1 MDTPDVPAPTVK
13 GRKIHPRISK
23 ACQECRRRKV
33 KCDGA
38 SMCKNCEQISVACT
52 YRSTTRNRKS
62 AKRAA
67 IAQSHQ
73 QPLSFIEGRRNVID
87 PRTSLHH
94 QEELHLTEP
103 QTRSE
108 KIQTVEEDVSDLQS
122 NTSQTHGDKYSTAG
136 TNCSVSATHLTS
148 AHCMLQLYYG
158 ASSNFSFLQQIHHS
172 LSGPANPSRPR
183 DEVEEG
189 GAGLDFYGQRSLFFG
204 TSDASY
210 QLNGHAGI
218 SPLTLLSDQ
227 LAESF
232 LEDYLNTIYHL
243 HPFQSLSELRRL
255 VKLLYENPQMRNL
268 GTDETAILMAVLA
281 IGATM
286 TTNTLWAEML
296 AEKAKNIANT
306 LGHVVNLKSV
316 QLSLLLAHYESI
328 LGRPNSAYL
337 YLGIAVR
344 KAFAAGLHRD
354 SPTYEANGRKHIQ
367 QQERRTTIWCLYFFE
382 SLICFALGRPS
393 SIARH
398 EISSP
403 YPDNQPFISALV
415 KLTHVMSEA
424 AASIYAYQQS
434 SLQDLYRKAQNIYRG
449 LQDYALD
456 VQERLGI
463 CLTKPSVPTELDVH
477 HIFLQN
483 LYYHTLALTFRPFLV
498 ADMDHQK
505 SNVKSGNSS
514 VSRNQSGRP
523 SIESC
528 LWVPEACNHAVDAAF
543 KLIHFIFTAIEQNVM
558 MRGVKFFAFYVEGA
572 CFLLIYDV
580 LRDRS
585 AKNRNVSA
593 VKVGLQCLKT
603 MVPGGGMIT
612 SNILSIQKLLDTL
625 DEMPLSAA
633 PRVNDS
639 ASAGLDQIPSLP
651 DNFGFMTAAPNYVPS
666 QYGAA
671 SYPLDTLVNFAAG
684 WATFKDGHYMSQSIV
699 PEPERF
705 NPDLL
710 GQNWE
715 FDNVLNVPG
724 TLF

>member
-1 MDTPDVPAPTVK
+1 
-13 GRKIHPRISK
+13 
-23 ACQECRRRKV
+23 
-33 KCDGA
+33 
-38 SMCKNCEQISVACT
+38 MCKNCEQISVACT

-306 LGHVVNLKSV
+306 LGHLYEKHLQQVYTGIH
-316 QLSLLLAHYESI
+316 QLTKQMGGNIYNNRKDAQLYGASI
-328 LGRPNSAYL
+328 SSNRY
-337 YLGIAVR
+337 
-344 KAFAAGLHRD
+344 
-354 SPTYEANGRKHIQ
+354 
-367 QQERRTTIWCLYFFE
+367 
-382 SLICFALGRPS
+382 LICFALGRPS